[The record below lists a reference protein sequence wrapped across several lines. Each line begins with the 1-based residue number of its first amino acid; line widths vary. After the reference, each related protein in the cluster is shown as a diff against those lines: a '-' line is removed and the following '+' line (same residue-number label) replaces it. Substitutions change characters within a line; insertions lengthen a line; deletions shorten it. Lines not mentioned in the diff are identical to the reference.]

1 MDFSHWIQGLIG
13 AGINSAAS
21 SFTAVVVSPTTFN
34 VETAG
39 GWAKIGSLVGVSAL
53 VGFALYLKQSP
64 LPTTV
69 ERTSETKTTV
79 SKEVVEK
86 PLDVK
91 EG

>member
-1 MDFSHWIQGLIG
+1 MDFSRWIQGLIG

-21 SFTAVVVSPTTFN
+21 AFTAVVVSPTTFN

-39 GWAKIGSLVGVSAL
+39 GWAKIGSLVGISAL

-64 LPTTV
+64 LPTTI

-79 SKEVVEK
+79 TKEVVEQ
-86 PLDVK
+86 PLDQD
-91 EG
+91 